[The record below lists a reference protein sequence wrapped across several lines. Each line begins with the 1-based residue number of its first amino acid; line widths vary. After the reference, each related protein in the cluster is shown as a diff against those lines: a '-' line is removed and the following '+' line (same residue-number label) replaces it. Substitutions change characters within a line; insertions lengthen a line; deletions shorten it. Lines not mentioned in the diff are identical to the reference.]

1 MTSTSAA
8 RRSTTRRRGP
18 ASSRRARGVAR
29 GPEARIARGLT
40 LVVSVLCIVGVLMVY
55 SSSTVA
61 SINGGGSPFGIIA
74 KQLGF
79 LTVGAI
85 GYVMLARF
93 DYRLLRRLAFPA
105 LVVGIV
111 LLVLVFIPQ
120 LGRTENDAHRWLGF
134 GFLQFQP
141 SEVVKLPL
149 ALFLAAFLTA
159 RERDG
164 SIADWRRT
172 AAPIAIVVGII
183 AGLMLLEPDFD
194 GTLVMLALVG
204 GVLLIAAVPG
214 RWLAAGAIAA
224 ALAALAAL
232 TVPVLGGTWR
242 RARLLVFVNPWPHA
256 QDTGYQSL
264 ASFSTIALGGWTGV
278 GLGNGTAK
286 WGFLP
291 IVYSD
296 FVFAAIAEELGFG
309 GCLVVVACYAV
320 FGILGFRAALHAPDR
335 FGTLLAV
342 GLTLTVLVQATINIG
357 MVVGILPVSGLT
369 LPFVSYGGTSLI
381 FMLAAA
387 GVLQN
392 IARQAKPRAA
402 R

>member
-1 MTSTSAA
+1 MTSTAAA
-8 RRSTTRRRGP
+8 RRATARRRGP
-18 ASSRRARGVAR
+18 ASSRRARGATR
-29 GPEARIARGLT
+29 RPDLGIARGLT
-40 LVVSVLCIVGVLMVY
+40 IVVSVLCTVGMLMVY
-55 SSSTVA
+55 SSSTVE
-61 SINGGGSPFGIIA
+61 SINGGGSPFTIIA
-74 KQLGF
+74 KQLAF
-79 LTVGAI
+79 LTVGALA
-85 GYVMLARF
+85 YVAMARF
-93 DYRLLRRLAFPA
+93 DYRMLRRFAFPSI
-105 LVVGIV
+105 LVGIA
-111 LLVLVFIPQ
+111 LLVLVFVPH
-120 LGRTENDAHRWLGF
+120 LGRTENEAHRWLGF
-134 GFLQFQP
+134 GMLQFQP

-149 ALFLAAFLTA
+149 ALFLAAFLA
-159 RERDG
+159 SREREG
-164 SIADWRRT
+164 SLADFRRT
-172 AAPIAIVVGII
+172 ALPILVVVATV

-194 GTLVMLALVG
+194 GTLVMLGLVG
-204 GVLLIAAVPG
+204 GMLLIAAVPG
-214 RWLAAGAIAA
+214 RWLAGGAVAA
-224 ALAALAAL
+224 ALAVTAAL
-232 TVPVLGGTWR
+232 TVPALGGTWR
-242 RARLLVFVNPWPHA
+242 RARLLVFIDPWSAA
-256 QDTGYQSL
+256 QTEGYQPL

-296 FVFAAIAEELGFG
+296 FVFAAIAEELGFV
-309 GCLVVVACYAV
+309 GCLVVVTCYIL

-357 MVVGILPVSGLT
+357 MVVGIFPVSGLT